1 MVPSAF
7 VVTIIDPKK
16 DQKAAAEVLGDQEA
30 VSVSNGGTRPAS
42 SWTPFCTWSG

>member
-16 DQKAAAEVLGDQEA
+16 DQKAAAEVLDREA
-30 VSVSNGGTRPAS
+30 GASQNGGPRPAGLR
-42 SWTPFCTWSG
+42 PRR